1 MPVIRS
7 FATLVLAIAF
17 SVPSSV
23 PAIAQDKE
31 QPEFKAPAL
40 KPITEKLP
48 GVFAKPSP
56 ENVDD
61 LRAIQDHVA
70 TLTDKIIPTV
80 VSVRIGP
87 AFGSGV
93 IVSKDGYVL
102 TAGHVS
108 GAPNRDVTVFFHNG
122 KTAKGKT
129 LGGNHGIDSGM
140 IKITTPGDY
149 PFAEIGDSSTL
160 KKGEFLMVV
169 AHPGGFKLGR
179 SPVLRLGRLLNTSA
193 SALTSDCILVGG
205 DSGGPLFDMHGR
217 VVGINSRIGQSLNAN
232 IHVPSNPFRDSW
244 DKLAKGEVFGG
255 KLGTSNLVP
264 KGGPWLGVQTESTKE
279 GTVIRAVTP
288 NSPADKA
295 GLKADDILLKFN
307 GKDLVS
313 ATALSDL
320 VRQRKAGDEVT
331 LDIQR
336 GDTKITL
343 KLELG
348 KRPG

>member
-1 MPVIRS
+1 MAVIRS
-7 FATLVLAIAF
+7 FSTFVLAIVVGV
-17 SVPSSV
+17 SWYSSI
-23 PAIAQDKE
+23 IAQDDVKK
-31 QPEFKAPAL
+31 EFKAPAL
-40 KPITEKLP
+40 LPITEKLP

-56 ENVDD
+56 ESVDD

-70 TLTDKIIPTV
+70 KLTEKIIPTV

-129 LGGNHGIDSGM
+129 LGGNHGIDSGL
-140 IKITTPGDY
+140 IKITTEGDY
-149 PFAEIGDSSTL
+149 PFANIGDSSAL

-169 AHPGGFKLGR
+169 AHPGGYKSGR
-179 SPVLRLGRLLNTSA
+179 APVLRLGRLLNA
-193 SALTSDCILVGG
+193 SATAITSDCVLVGG

-244 DKLAKGEVFGG
+244 DKLARGEVFGG
-255 KLGTSNLVP
+255 KLGAANLIP
-264 KGGPWLGVQTESTKE
+264 KGGPWLGVQTEATKE

-295 GLKADDILLKFN
+295 GLKVDDVLLKLD
-307 GKDLVS
+307 GKDLS
-313 ATALSDL
+313 AAAALSEL
-320 VRQRKAGDEVT
+320 VRQRKAGDEIT
-331 LDIQR
+331 LELQR
-336 GDTKITL
+336 GDAKISL

>member
-1 MPVIRS
+1 MSAIRS
-7 FATLVLAIAF
+7 FAAIVLAIGFLA
-17 SVPSSV
+17 STS
-23 PAIAQDKE
+23 IGAQDKE
-31 QPEFKAPAL
+31 QPEFKAPEL
-40 KPITEKLP
+40 KPIAEKLP
-48 GVFAKPSP
+48 SVFGKSAP
-56 ENVDD
+56 ESVDD

-70 TLTDKIIPTV
+70 KITEQVIPTV

-87 AFGSGV
+87 SFGSGV
-93 IVSKDGYVL
+93 IVSKDGYIL

-140 IKITTPGDY
+140 IKIVTPGEY
-149 PFAEIGDSSTL
+149 PFAEIGDSGAL
-160 KKGEFLMVV
+160 KKGDFLMVI
-169 AHPGGFKLGR
+169 AHPGGYKSGR
-179 SPVLRLGRLLNTSA
+179 SPVLRLGRLLNASA
-193 SALTSDCILVGG
+193 SALTSDCVLVGG

-232 IHVPSNPFRDSW
+232 IHVPSNPYRTSW

-255 KLGTSNLVP
+255 KLGAANLVP
-264 KGGPWLGVQTESTKE
+264 KGGPWLGVQTEATKE
-279 GTVIRAVTP
+279 GTIIRAVTP
-288 NSPADKA
+288 NSPAEKA
-295 GLKADDILLKFN
+295 GLKKDDILVKFN
-307 GKDLVS
+307 GKDLTG
-313 ATALSDL
+313 AAALSEL

-331 LDIQR
+331 LEVQR
-336 GDTKITL
+336 GEAKITL